1 MEQSAN
7 LIRYLGGL
15 TVTQGA
21 GVGGPMR
28 LLGWERRFIR
38 GAFRPGIAEAA
49 LNVGRGN
56 GKTTLL
62 AGCACAALDGPLREP
77 YGQVT
82 IVAASFEQG
91 RILGEHVRAF
101 MGDKLDD
108 RKQWRIW
115 DTAQQFRIEHRPSK
129 ARVSIIGSDPRRA
142 HGRTGAFWLDEPAQ
156 WPSATGEAMVAALR
170 TALGKTP
177 GRLIALG
184 TRPADSEHWFAK
196 MLDGGCD
203 YAQIHA
209 ARSADPQFRRRTW
222 LKANPSLP
230 VMPDL
235 EAAIRRE
242 AVRARRDPVILQSF
256 RALRLNLGTADV
268 LENVLLDP
276 DVWTHCEGE
285 AARSGP
291 YALGLDLGATAAM
304 SAASAYWPQTGALD
318 SLAVFPANPNLADRG
333 MADGVGSLYQRM
345 AERGEL
351 VIAGEYTSDVRGL
364 LREVLE
370 RWGTPGVISCDRYR
384 EGDLREALSGVGF
397 PMTALTLRGQGFKD
411 GAEDVRAFQRATLD
425 GRVIPA
431 RSLLLRAA
439 MSEARVVTDPAGN
452 SKLSKS
458 TQGGRRLRARDDA
471 AAAAILAVA
480 EGVRRQASPA
490 APVDSLRLMPVA
502 VA

>member
-1 MEQSAN
+1 MVLPN
-7 LIRYLGGL
+7 DLIEYMGGL

-21 GVGGPMR
+21 GAGGPLR
-28 LLGWERRFIR
+28 LLPWERRFIR

-49 LNVGRGN
+49 LSVGRGN

-82 IVAASFEQG
+82 IVAANFEQG

-101 MGDKLDD
+101 LGDKLDD
-108 RKQWRIW
+108 RKQWRVW

-156 WPSATGEAMVAALR
+156 GPSGTGEAMVAALR

-184 TRPADSEHWFAK
+184 TRPADAEHWFAK

-209 ARSADPQFRRRTW
+209 AKSTDPLYRRRTW

-242 AVRARRDPVILQSF
+242 AVQARRDPVILQSF
-256 RALRLNLGTADV
+256 RALRLNLGTSDV

-276 DVWTHCEGE
+276 DVWVNAEGN
-285 AARSGP
+285 AQRVGR
-291 YALGLDLGATAAM
+291 YVLGLDLGATAAM
-304 SAASAYWPQTGALD
+304 SGASAYFVKTGALD
-318 SLAVFPANPNLADRG
+318 SFAVFPANPSLADRG
-333 MADGVGSLYQRM
+333 AADGVGSLYQRM
-345 AERGEL
+345 YERGEL
-351 VIAGEYTSDVRGL
+351 VIAGEYATDIRAL
-364 LREVLE
+364 LREALE
-370 RWGTPGVISCDRYR
+370 RWGTPG
-384 EGDLREALSGVGF
+384 
-397 PMTALTLRGQGFKD
+397 
-411 GAEDVRAFQRATLD
+411 
-425 GRVIPA
+425 
-431 RSLLLRAA
+431 
-439 MSEARVVTDPAGN
+439 
-452 SKLSKS
+452 
-458 TQGGRRLRARDDA
+458 
-471 AAAAILAVA
+471 AI
-480 EGVRRQASPA
+480 
-490 APVDSLRLMPVA
+490 
-502 VA
+502 